1 MHKSKP
7 PKARPIRQI
16 KTPTSYQ
23 KANNVRPKTKG
34 VNDDIRTSKPLKRT
48 DTANT

>member
-7 PKARPIRQI
+7 PKARPVRQI

-23 KANNVRPKTKG
+23 KTNNVRPKTKG
-34 VNDDIRTSKPLKRT
+34 VNDGIRKQPLKRT

>member
-16 KTPTSYQ
+16 KIGTSLRMT
-23 KANNVRPKTKG
+23 NNVRPKTKG
-34 VNDDIRTSKPLKRT
+34 VSDGVRKPRKRT

>member
-34 VNDDIRTSKPLKRT
+34 VNNVRTPKPLKRT

>member
-34 VNDDIRTSKPLKRT
+34 VSDGVRKPLKRT